1 MLAVAAPSAGRA
13 DEAAKTESVAGRLL
27 VAAHGMPDG
36 RFAETV
42 IYMLRHDDTGA
53 MGVVVNRPMGDVPVV
68 TLLASLGLDGG
79 DAEGSIR
86 VHYGGPVESSRGFV
100 LHSTDYLDGE
110 TLTVAGGFA
119 LSMNADVVRA
129 IAAGEG
135 PRHSLLL
142 FGYAG
147 WGPGQL
153 ESEMMRDDWIT
164 VPADEAMVFDDNY
177 RDKWRRAMD
186 RRGIDL

>member
-1 MLAVAAPSAGRA
+1 MLAVAAPPAGRA
-13 DEAAKTESVAGRLL
+13 DEAAKTESVVGRLL
-27 VAAHGMPDG
+27 VATHGMPDG
-36 RFAETV
+36 RFAETI

-53 MGVVVNRPMGDVPVV
+53 MGVVVNRPMGDVPVA

-164 VPADEAMVFDDNY
+164 VPADKAMVFDDNY